1 MYLCLMYVC
10 PDVSNS
16 GGGDVPTSDVSKS
29 APSTKPHGAGPGV
42 GQKTTT
48 GDEIRIQFYS
58 LDCCSKEENCFAV
71 CKSSFCSSRQRTFFY
86 TTSQVLC
93 ELLI

>member
-29 APSTKPHGAGPGV
+29 APSS
-42 GQKTTT
+42 
-48 GDEIRIQFYS
+48 EIRGVEI
-58 LDCCSKEENCFAV
+58 
-71 CKSSFCSSRQRTFFY
+71 
-86 TTSQVLC
+86 TT
-93 ELLI
+93 I

>member
-29 APSTKPHGAGPGV
+29 APSFCYLEGRTALERAVLASTVTLLGD
-42 GQKTTT
+42 
-48 GDEIRIQFYS
+48 GDES
-58 LDCCSKEENCFAV
+58 ASAMCPSH
-71 CKSSFCSSRQRTFFY
+71 S
-86 TTSQVLC
+86 
-93 ELLI
+93 

>member
-29 APSTKPHGAGPGV
+29 APSMQPPL
-42 GQKTTT
+42 
-48 GDEIRIQFYS
+48 DERTRAMQ
-58 LDCCSKEENCFAV
+58 
-71 CKSSFCSSRQRTFFY
+71 SFSD
-86 TTSQVLC
+86 
-93 ELLI
+93 

>member
-29 APSTKPHGAGPGV
+29 APSLK
-42 GQKTTT
+42 
-48 GDEIRIQFYS
+48 
-58 LDCCSKEENCFAV
+58 LCSVWPMESEVA
-71 CKSSFCSSRQRTFFY
+71 
-86 TTSQVLC
+86 
-93 ELLI
+93 

>member
-29 APSTKPHGAGPGV
+29 APSKKSV
-42 GQKTTT
+42 K
-48 GDEIRIQFYS
+48 IRMSEERRKLQSDVAS
-58 LDCCSKEENCFAV
+58 LG
-71 CKSSFCSSRQRTFFY
+71 
-86 TTSQVLC
+86 
-93 ELLI
+93 

>member
-29 APSTKPHGAGPGV
+29 APSAKPLRIETDARSGRCAGG
-42 GQKTTT
+42 
-48 GDEIRIQFYS
+48 
-58 LDCCSKEENCFAV
+58 CFT
-71 CKSSFCSSRQRTFFY
+71 SSFCSPRTDDALVQHEIA
-86 TTSQVLC
+86 SVNDNC
-93 ELLI
+93 MI

>member
-29 APSTKPHGAGPGV
+29 APSITHVPM
-42 GQKTTT
+42 
-48 GDEIRIQFYS
+48 FLS
-58 LDCCSKEENCFAV
+58 LLYAIMS
-71 CKSSFCSSRQRTFFY
+71 
-86 TTSQVLC
+86 
-93 ELLI
+93 

>member
-29 APSTKPHGAGPGV
+29 APSSGHRV
-42 GQKTTT
+42 QM
-48 GDEIRIQFYS
+48 GDLRKNKDGIHR
-58 LDCCSKEENCFAV
+58 
-71 CKSSFCSSRQRTFFY
+71 
-86 TTSQVLC
+86 
-93 ELLI
+93 